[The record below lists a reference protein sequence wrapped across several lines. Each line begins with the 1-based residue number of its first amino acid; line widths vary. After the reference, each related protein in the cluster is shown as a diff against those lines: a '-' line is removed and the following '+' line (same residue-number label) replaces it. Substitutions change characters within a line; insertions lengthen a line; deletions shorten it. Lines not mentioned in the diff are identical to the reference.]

1 MKVDQ
6 TMAKKKKER
15 SWRFNY
21 LGIFIVLTVILVTLS
36 AIEIQQYFASKN
48 RYASL
53 DTEYQSLKLKKDGLK
68 PDIEDIVSGKFDLRA
83 KERQL
88 DKNYTILAKALFG
101 EAKSADAVISQT
113 DIYTRYFSK
122 KGWNTLSQL
131 AIVNQDRFIAS
142 SNSYVKINFSNLNL
156 YKKTID
162 ITIFSKFDLNK
173 STVNNDADYGVAY
186 IKVVYDLQND
196 KAVKSMAI
204 VSYPQP
210 DND

>member
-1 MKVDQ
+1 
-6 TMAKKKKER
+6 MARKKQER
-15 SWRFNY
+15 NWRFNY

-36 AIEIQQYFASKN
+36 AVEAQQYFASKN

-53 DTEYQSLKLKKDGLK
+53 DTEYQTLKLKEDNLK

-88 DKNYTILAKALFG
+88 DKNYTILIKALFG
-101 EAKSADAVISQT
+101 DAKSVDTVISQS
-113 DIYTRYFSK
+113 DAYTRYFGK

-142 SNSYVKINFSNLNL
+142 SNSYVKTSFSDLDL
-156 YKKTID
+156 SKKTID
-162 ITIFSKFDLNK
+162 ITIFSKFNLSK
-173 STVNNDADYGVAY
+173 ESNNDADYGVAY

-196 KAVKSMAI
+196 KAVKSTVI
-204 VSYPQP
+204 VSYPQT

>member
-1 MKVDQ
+1 
-6 TMAKKKKER
+6 MARKKQER
-15 SWRFNY
+15 NWRFNY

-36 AIEIQQYFASKN
+36 AVEAQQYFASKN

-53 DTEYQSLKLKKDGLK
+53 DTEYQTLKLKEDNLK

-88 DKNYTILAKALFG
+88 DKNYTILIKALFG
-101 EAKSADAVISQT
+101 DAKSVDTVISQS
-113 DIYTRYFSK
+113 DAYTRYFGK

-142 SNSYVKINFSNLNL
+142 SNSYVKTSFSDLDL
-156 YKKTID
+156 SKKTID
-162 ITIFSKFDLNK
+162 ITIFSKFNLSK
-173 STVNNDADYGVAY
+173 ESNNDADYGVAY

-196 KAVKSMAI
+196 RAVKSTVI
-204 VSYPQP
+204 VSYPQT

>member
-1 MKVDQ
+1 
-6 TMAKKKKER
+6 MARKKQER
-15 SWRFNY
+15 NWRFNY

-36 AIEIQQYFASKN
+36 AVEAQQYFTSKN
-48 RYASL
+48 SYVSL
-53 DTEYQSLKLKKDGLK
+53 DTEYQALKLKEDNLK

-88 DKNYTILAKALFG
+88 DKNYTILIKALFG
-101 EAKSADAVISQT
+101 DAKSVDTVISQS
-113 DIYTRYFSK
+113 DAYTRYFGK

-142 SNSYVKINFSNLNL
+142 SNSYVKTSFSDLDL
-156 YKKTID
+156 SKKTID
-162 ITIFSKFDLNK
+162 ITIFSKFNLSK
-173 STVNNDADYGVAY
+173 ESNNDADYGVAY

-196 KAVKSMAI
+196 KAVKSTVI
-204 VSYPQP
+204 VSYPQT

>member
-1 MKVDQ
+1 
-6 TMAKKKKER
+6 MARKRQER
-15 SWRFNY
+15 NWRFNY

-36 AIEIQQYFASKN
+36 AVEAQQYFASRN

-53 DTEYQSLKLKKDGLK
+53 AAEYQALKLKENNLK

-88 DKNYTILAKALFG
+88 DKNYTILTKSLFVD
-101 EAKSADAVISQT
+101 AKSSDTVISQSDT
-113 DIYTRYFSK
+113 YTRYFGK

-142 SNSYVKINFSNLNL
+142 SNSYVKTSFSGLDL
-156 YKKTID
+156 SKKTLD
-162 ITIFSKFDLNK
+162 ITIFSKFNLSK
-173 STVNNDADYGVAY
+173 ESNNDADYGVAY

-196 KAVKSMAI
+196 KAVKSTAN
-204 VSYPQP
+204 VSYPQT

>member
-6 TMAKKKKER
+6 TMARKKQER
-15 SWRFNY
+15 NWRFNY

-36 AIEIQQYFASKN
+36 AVEAQQYFASKN
-48 RYASL
+48 RYVSL
-53 DTEYQSLKLKKDGLK
+53 DTEYQTLKLKEDNLK

-88 DKNYTILAKALFG
+88 DKNYTILIKALFG
-101 EAKSADAVISQT
+101 DAKSVDTVISQS
-113 DIYTRYFSK
+113 DAYTRYFGK

-142 SNSYVKINFSNLNL
+142 SNSYVKTSFSDLDL
-156 YKKTID
+156 SKKTID
-162 ITIFSKFDLNK
+162 ITIFSKFNLSK
-173 STVNNDADYGVAY
+173 ESNNDADYGVAY

-196 KAVKSMAI
+196 KAVKSTVI
-204 VSYPQP
+204 VSYPQT

>member
-1 MKVDQ
+1 
-6 TMAKKKKER
+6 MARKKQER
-15 SWRFNY
+15 NWRFNY

-36 AIEIQQYFASKN
+36 AVEAQQYFASKN
-48 RYASL
+48 RYVSL
-53 DTEYQSLKLKKDGLK
+53 DTEYQTLKLKEDNLK

-88 DKNYTILAKALFG
+88 DKNYTILIKALFG
-101 EAKSADAVISQT
+101 DAKSVDTVISQS
-113 DIYTRYFSK
+113 DAYTRYFGK

-142 SNSYVKINFSNLNL
+142 SNSYVKTSFSDLDL
-156 YKKTID
+156 SKKTID
-162 ITIFSKFDLNK
+162 ITIFSKFNLSK
-173 STVNNDADYGVAY
+173 ESNNDADYGVAY

-196 KAVKSMAI
+196 KAVKSTVI
-204 VSYPQP
+204 VSYPQT

>member
-6 TMAKKKKER
+6 TMARKKQER
-15 SWRFNY
+15 NWRFNY

-36 AIEIQQYFASKN
+36 AVEAQQYFASKN
-48 RYASL
+48 SYVSL
-53 DTEYQSLKLKKDGLK
+53 DTEYQALKLKEDNLK

-88 DKNYTILAKALFG
+88 DKNYTILIKALFG
-101 EAKSADAVISQT
+101 DAKSVDTVISQS
-113 DIYTRYFSK
+113 DAYTRYFGK

-142 SNSYVKINFSNLNL
+142 SNSYVKTSFSDLDL
-156 YKKTID
+156 SKKTID
-162 ITIFSKFDLNK
+162 ITIFSKFNLSK
-173 STVNNDADYGVAY
+173 ESNNDADYGVAY

-196 KAVKSMAI
+196 KAVKSTVI
-204 VSYPQP
+204 VSYPQT

>member
-1 MKVDQ
+1 
-6 TMAKKKKER
+6 MARKKQER
-15 SWRFNY
+15 NWRFNY

-36 AIEIQQYFASKN
+36 VVEAQQYFASKN
-48 RYASL
+48 RYVSL
-53 DTEYQSLKLKKDGLK
+53 DTEYQTLKLKEDNLK

-88 DKNYTILAKALFG
+88 DKNYTILIKALFG
-101 EAKSADAVISQT
+101 DAKSVDTVISQS
-113 DIYTRYFSK
+113 DAYTRYFGK

-142 SNSYVKINFSNLNL
+142 SNSYVKTSFSDLDL
-156 YKKTID
+156 SKKTID
-162 ITIFSKFDLNK
+162 ITIFSKFNLSK
-173 STVNNDADYGVAY
+173 ESNNDADYGVAY

-196 KAVKSMAI
+196 KAVKSTVI
-204 VSYPQP
+204 VSYPQT

>member
-6 TMAKKKKER
+6 TMARKKRER
-15 SWRFNY
+15 NWRFNY

-36 AIEIQQYFASKN
+36 AVEAQQYFASKN
-48 RYASL
+48 SYVSL
-53 DTEYQSLKLKKDGLK
+53 DTEYQALKLKEDNLK

-88 DKNYTILAKALFG
+88 DKNYTILIKALFG
-101 EAKSADAVISQT
+101 DAKSVDTVISQS
-113 DIYTRYFSK
+113 DAYTRYFGK

-142 SNSYVKINFSNLNL
+142 SNSYVKTSFSDLDL
-156 YKKTID
+156 SKKTID
-162 ITIFSKFDLNK
+162 ITIFSKFNLSK
-173 STVNNDADYGVAY
+173 ESNNDADYGVAY

-196 KAVKSMAI
+196 KAVKSTVI
-204 VSYPQP
+204 VSYPQT

>member
-1 MKVDQ
+1 
-6 TMAKKKKER
+6 MARKKQER
-15 SWRFNY
+15 NWRFNY

-36 AIEIQQYFASKN
+36 AVEAQQYFASKN
-48 RYASL
+48 SYVSL
-53 DTEYQSLKLKKDGLK
+53 DTEYQALKLKEDNLK

-88 DKNYTILAKALFG
+88 DKNYTILIKALFG
-101 EAKSADAVISQT
+101 DAKSVDTVISQS
-113 DIYTRYFSK
+113 DAYTRYFGK

-142 SNSYVKINFSNLNL
+142 SNSYVKTSFSDLDL
-156 YKKTID
+156 SKKTID
-162 ITIFSKFDLNK
+162 ITIFSKFNLSK
-173 STVNNDADYGVAY
+173 ESNNDADYGVAY

-196 KAVKSMAI
+196 KAVKSTVI
-204 VSYPQP
+204 VSYPQT

>member
-1 MKVDQ
+1 
-6 TMAKKKKER
+6 MARKKQER
-15 SWRFNY
+15 NWRFNY

-36 AIEIQQYFASKN
+36 AVETQQYFASKN
-48 RYASL
+48 RYVSL
-53 DTEYQSLKLKKDGLK
+53 DTEYQTLKLKEDNLK

-88 DKNYTILAKALFG
+88 DKNYTILIKALFG
-101 EAKSADAVISQT
+101 DAKSADTVISQS
-113 DIYTRYFSK
+113 DAYTRYFGK

-142 SNSYVKINFSNLNL
+142 SNSYVKTSFSDLDL
-156 YKKTID
+156 SKKTID
-162 ITIFSKFDLNK
+162 ITIFSKFNLSK
-173 STVNNDADYGVAY
+173 ESNNDADYGVAY

-196 KAVKSMAI
+196 KAVKSTAN
-204 VSYPQP
+204 VSYPQT

>member
-1 MKVDQ
+1 
-6 TMAKKKKER
+6 MARKKRER
-15 SWRFNY
+15 NWRFNY

-36 AIEIQQYFASKN
+36 AVEAQQYFASKN
-48 RYASL
+48 SYVSL
-53 DTEYQSLKLKKDGLK
+53 DTEYQALKLKEDNLK

-88 DKNYTILAKALFG
+88 DKNYTILIKALFG
-101 EAKSADAVISQT
+101 DAKSVDTVISQS
-113 DIYTRYFSK
+113 DAYTRYFGK

-142 SNSYVKINFSNLNL
+142 SNSYVKTSFSDLDL
-156 YKKTID
+156 SKKTID
-162 ITIFSKFDLNK
+162 ITIFSKFNLSK
-173 STVNNDADYGVAY
+173 ESNNDADYGVAY

-196 KAVKSMAI
+196 KAVKSTVI
-204 VSYPQP
+204 VSYPQT

>member
-1 MKVDQ
+1 
-6 TMAKKKKER
+6 MARKKQER
-15 SWRFNY
+15 NWRFNY

-36 AIEIQQYFASKN
+36 AVEAQQYFASKN

-53 DTEYQSLKLKKDGLK
+53 DTEYQTLKLKQDNLK

-88 DKNYTILAKALFG
+88 DKNYTILTKALFG
-101 EAKSADAVISQT
+101 DAKSADTVISQSDT
-113 DIYTRYFSK
+113 YTRYFGK

-142 SNSYVKINFSNLNL
+142 SNSYVKTSFSDLDL
-156 YKKTID
+156 SKKTID
-162 ITIFSKFDLNK
+162 ITIFSKFNLSKK
-173 STVNNDADYGVAY
+173 SNNDADYGVAY

-196 KAVKSMAI
+196 KAVKSTAN
-204 VSYPQP
+204 VSYPQTN
-210 DND
+210 ND

>member
-1 MKVDQ
+1 
-6 TMAKKKKER
+6 MARKKQER
-15 SWRFNY
+15 NWRFNY

-36 AIEIQQYFASKN
+36 AVEAQQYFASKN
-48 RYASL
+48 SYAFL
-53 DTEYQSLKLKKDGLK
+53 DTEYQALKLKEDNLK

-88 DKNYTILAKALFG
+88 DKNYTILIKALFG
-101 EAKSADAVISQT
+101 DAKSVDTVISQS
-113 DIYTRYFSK
+113 DAYTRYFGK

-142 SNSYVKINFSNLNL
+142 SNSYVKTSFSDLDL
-156 YKKTID
+156 SKKTID
-162 ITIFSKFDLNK
+162 ITIFSKFNLSK
-173 STVNNDADYGVAY
+173 ESNNDADYGVAY

-196 KAVKSMAI
+196 KAVKSTAN
-204 VSYPQP
+204 VSYPQT

>member
-1 MKVDQ
+1 
-6 TMAKKKKER
+6 MARKKQER
-15 SWRFNY
+15 NLRFNY

-36 AIEIQQYFASKN
+36 AVEAQQYFASKN
-48 RYASL
+48 SYVSL
-53 DTEYQSLKLKKDGLK
+53 DTEYQALKLKEDNLK

-88 DKNYTILAKALFG
+88 DKNYTILIKALFG
-101 EAKSADAVISQT
+101 DAKSVDTVISQS
-113 DIYTRYFSK
+113 DAYTRYFGK

-142 SNSYVKINFSNLNL
+142 SNSYVKTSFSDLDL
-156 YKKTID
+156 SKKTID
-162 ITIFSKFDLNK
+162 ITIFSKFNLSK
-173 STVNNDADYGVAY
+173 ESNNDADYGVAY

-196 KAVKSMAI
+196 KAVKSTVI
-204 VSYPQP
+204 VSYPQT